1 MTPAD
6 LKDMLEAI
14 QAYGLFVTF
23 VVIPGLAL
31 ASLLAVR
38 YVKSWAIRAYNLFEK
53 IEKHA
58 AQFQSMLAEIREVV
72 GRFDGVFVKHVE
84 DTERLASE
92 EHWKSCQLDKCPYLL
107 KFFNKLE
114 GIAQET
120 RDFAEAAKLSREQ
133 TRELISILMR
143 RLDDLFVQQIAVLRR
158 NGWDK

>member
-23 VVIPGLAL
+23 VVVPALAL

-38 YVKSWAIRAYNLFEK
+38 HVKSRALRLYDLFEK
-53 IEKHA
+53 TEKHA
-58 AQFQSMLAEIREVV
+58 AQFQSLLTEIREAVT
-72 GRFDGVFVKHVE
+72 RFDGVFVKHVQ
-84 DTERLASE
+84 DTERLSNE
-92 EHWKSCQLDKCPYLL
+92 DHWKSCQLDKCPYLL

-114 GIAQET
+114 GVAQET
-120 RDFAEAAKLSREQ
+120 RDFAEAARLSREQ

-143 RLDDLFVQQIAVLRR
+143 RLDDLFVQQIALLRR